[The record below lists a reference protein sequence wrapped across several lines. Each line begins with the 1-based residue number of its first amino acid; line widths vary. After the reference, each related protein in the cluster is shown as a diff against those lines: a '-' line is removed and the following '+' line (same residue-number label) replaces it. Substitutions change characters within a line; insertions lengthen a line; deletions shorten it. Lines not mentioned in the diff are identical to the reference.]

1 MREIKYKNNVD
12 VIPRSPCLNL
22 SWKMGWRIYRGGRTQ
37 IHLSSQAT
45 IDPLAQDPGLTG
57 LTLI

>member
-12 VIPRSPCLNL
+12 VIPRSSCLNL
-22 SWKMGWRIYRGGRTQ
+22 SWKMGWRIYGGGRTQ
-37 IHLSSQAT
+37 THLSSTAT
-45 IDPLAQDPGLTG
+45 IDPLGQDPGLTE